1 MNLSTKSKILID
13 ADLSKRMALNR
24 MEEDKNKLSWIVAVQ
39 QSLFSPITIRLI
51 NEINQ
56 RFSDLIR
63 SRKLFETYAS
73 KLCST
78 RFAHCAP
85 AKFDSSRKLLENK
98 LSNIGDNFSLYFPFD
113 HVVVEFACH
122 KRAEKKVASV

>member
-39 QSLFSPITIRLI
+39 QSLFSPITIRSI

-98 LSNIGDNFSLYFPFD
+98 LFENCRKAWFEGAVFSLSATISLPLF
-113 HVVVEFACH
+113 
-122 KRAEKKVASV
+122 SVRSRRR

>member
-1 MNLSTKSKILID
+1 MALN
-13 ADLSKRMALNR
+13 RMALNR

-78 RFAHCAP
+78 RFAHCSP
-85 AKFDSSRKLLENK
+85 AKFDSSGKLLENK
-98 LSNIGDNFSLYFPFD
+98 LFENCRKAWFEGAAFSLSATISLPLF
-113 HVVVEFACH
+113 
-122 KRAEKKVASV
+122 SVRSRRR